1 MLVSLSLGAQAQT
14 QPQDT
19 TMNRTV
25 VVEQEYN
32 PDIMDASK
40 VNVLPRVEPPTV
52 SKKAVEYDATLMP
65 ATQIPAGIMQA
76 YTGKETQAK
85 ALPGYVRLGYGN
97 YGNLDVRANYL
108 FSLSPKD
115 RLNLTFTMDGM
126 DGKLDLPDNG
136 GKWNS
141 FYYRTH
147 AAMDYVHAFSKVDLN
162 IAGKFNQS
170 NFNFLPDF
178 VSNKQKFVSG
188 DVHFGVSSTSD
199 DMPLQFRAET
209 NLLVYQRQHDLMVSN
224 IKENIVR
231 TKADV
236 TGSISDEQTIGMA
249 FAMDNTFYSDGRF
262 DNTYEQLNAA
272 IGFKASPVSGLWFN
286 LYGGYQDLK
295 NDLID
300 TPTVKSDGIS
310 NVYLTEDTKNL
321 YAGADLSY
329 NYKDVFYLAANAVY
343 RHWTTDS
350 DGSDVV
356 VSFKPAVEGNL
367 NLKVRPISPLLVGI
381 GYQHISRQG
390 VEGNKADPV
399 SNLYLNGSYEL
410 FKGISVYA
418 RVNNLLNKDYQYY
431 WGYPSEGLSFLG
443 GVSFLF

>member
-1 MLVSLSLGAQAQT
+1 
-14 QPQDT
+14 
-19 TMNRTV
+19 
-25 VVEQEYN
+25 
-32 PDIMDASK
+32 
-40 VNVLPRVEPPTV
+40 
-52 SKKAVEYDATLMP
+52 
-65 ATQIPAGIMQA
+65 
-76 YTGKETQAK
+76 
-85 ALPGYVRLGYGN
+85 
-97 YGNLDVRANYL
+97 
-108 FSLSPKD
+108 
-115 RLNLTFTMDGM
+115 
-126 DGKLDLPDNG
+126 
-136 GKWNS
+136 
-141 FYYRTH
+141 
-147 AAMDYVHAFSKVDLN
+147 MDYVHAFSKVDLN

-170 NFNFLPDF
+170 NFNFLPNF

-209 NLLVYQRQHDLMVSN
+209 NLLVYQRQHGPHGEQYQRKYRAYQS
-224 IKENIVR
+224 R
-231 TKADV
+231 CHR
-236 TGSISDEQTIGMA
+236 SISDEQTIGMA

-262 DNTYEQLNAA
+262 ENHTDVDFNPYYLFQNDDWKIRLGAHVDLAFGFGKKFRAAPDVEIQYIFSDSYILYAQGKGGRLQNDFRRLETITPYGITNQQLDNTYEQLNAA

-310 NVYLTEDTKNL
+310 NVYLTEDAKNL

-356 VSFKPAVEGNL
+356 VSFKPAVEA
-367 NLKVRPISPLLVGI
+367 IS
-381 GYQHISRQG
+381 ISRYAPSPTACRHRLSAHLTPRRGGQQG
-390 VEGNKADPV
+390 RPRQQ
-399 SNLYLNGSYEL
+399 SLSNGSYEL

-443 GVSFLF
+443 GVSSSFNRGSTSRSSNLNKKGHFC